1 MNTIIV
7 YIFLLVV
14 SMLSKLFGFRKEKK
28 ESTDAVIIPE
38 RNWSFLGVDMHSHL
52 IPGIDDGAQTIDD
65 SVALIERL
73 GYMGFKSLVTTPH
86 IKSDH
91 FPNTMAI
98 IQQGLKVLRQ
108 ELAER
113 NINMPIKAAAE
124 YYIDDHFLD
133 LLERRELLAVTGK
146 EVLVEVSFLV
156 EPIKFHDI
164 LFRMQMADYRPILAH
179 PERYGFYHNKPDA
192 YRELKNRGCLLQLNT
207 IALTGYY
214 GKPVKQIAERNL
226 KEGLYSYCGSDMHHL
241 KHADVLHNML
251 DSSILTELQRY
262 PFLNSRLEVELL

>member
-1 MNTIIV
+1 
-7 YIFLLVV
+7 
-14 SMLSKLFGFRKEKK
+14 MLSKLFGFRKEKK
-28 ESTDAVIIPE
+28 IPEDAVPTLE
-38 RNWSFLGVDMHSHL
+38 KNWSFLGVDMHSHL
-52 IPGIDDGAQTIDD
+52 IPGIDDGAQTVED
-65 SVALIERL
+65 SIVLIERL
-73 GYMGFKSLVTTPH
+73 QSMGFKSLVTTPH

-91 FPNTMAI
+91 FPNTAAI
-98 IQQGLKVLRQ
+98 IQQGLKNLRQ

-113 NINMPIKAAAE
+113 NINVPVRAAAE

-133 LLERRELLAVTGK
+133 LLERRELMPVTGN

-179 PERYGFYHNKPDA
+179 PERYSFYHNKTDA

-214 GKPVKQIAERNL
+214 GKPVKQAAERNL
-226 KEGLYSYCGSDMHHL
+226 KEGLYSYCGSDMHHF

-251 DSSILTELQRY
+251 GSSILAELQRY
-262 PFLNSRLEVELL
+262 PFLNSRLDVDLL